1 MVKKIK
7 PTLKTLYDVNKS
19 KNNEGDIS
27 MMTSQSSTQVLKR
40 IGSLIPSSNTV
51 QEREYYLA
59 LPKGT
64 SLHISRL
71 KLTHVEADSTIK
83 VVEKLGE
90 ASATLADADVDV
102 MLLGL
107 TAPSSRKGLG
117 YDQTLKKMME
127 DSTGKPATTAA
138 TATIQALEVL
148 GVKRLAFCAP
158 WTDEINE
165 FSVGFLRA
173 NGIEVPR
180 HKALGIAK
188 NLDIGRLDSST
199 AYDMA
204 LELDGPDVEA
214 IMLACGNWFT
224 MEVIDQL
231 EQKTGKPVLTTNQVS
246 LWGALKILG
255 HIKTLP
261 SYGVLLRDHL

>member
-1 MVKKIK
+1 MIVKLNIN
-7 PTLKTLYDVNKS
+7 YYGDVLMAN
-19 KNNEGDIS
+19 
-27 MMTSQSSTQVLKR
+27 TQVLKR

-51 QEREYYLA
+51 QEREFSSI

-71 KLTHVEADSTIK
+71 SLTHVEADSTIK
-83 VVEKLGE
+83 IVEKLEEG
-90 ASATLADADVDV
+90 SLILKDADVDV
-102 MLLGL
+102 LVLGL

-138 TATIQALEVL
+138 TATIQALNVL

-158 WTDEINE
+158 WTDEINT
-165 FSVGFLRA
+165 FSVGFLQE
-173 NGIEVPR
+173 NGFDIPR
-180 HKALGIAK
+180 SKALGISK
-188 NLDIGRLDSST
+188 NLDIGRLESST
-199 AYDMA
+199 AYDLA
-204 LELDGPDVEA
+204 LELDGPDVDA

-231 EQKTGKPVLTTNQVS
+231 EQKIGKPVLTTNQVS
-246 LWGALKILG
+246 LWGVLKILG
-255 HIKTLP
+255 HVPSLP
-261 SYGVLLRDHL
+261 GYGTLLRDHL

>member
-1 MVKKIK
+1 MA
-7 PTLKTLYDVNKS
+7 S
-19 KNNEGDIS
+19 S
-27 MMTSQSSTQVLKR
+27 QTSNQANTQVLKR

-51 QEREYYLA
+51 QEREFYDA

-71 KLTHVEADSTIK
+71 KLTHVEAESTIK
-83 VVEKLGE
+83 IVEKLGE

-102 MLLGL
+102 LLLGL

-117 YDQTLKKMME
+117 YDKTLKKMME
-127 DSTGKPATTAA
+127 DASGKPATTAA
-138 TATIQALEVL
+138 TATIEALNLL

-158 WTDEINE
+158 WTDEING
-165 FSVGFLRA
+165 FSVSFLEA
-173 NGIEVPR
+173 NGIEVPQ

-199 AYDMA
+199 AFDMA
-204 LELDGPDVEA
+204 LELDRPDIDA
-214 IMLACGNWFT
+214 IMLACGNWYT
-224 MEVIDQL
+224 MEVIDKL

-255 HIKTLP
+255 HLDSLP
-261 SYGVLLRDHL
+261 GYGMLLRDHLKNK